1 MAEIVAA
8 FGIPHTPSFVA
19 TVAKEGPEVPVAKL
33 FQSIKNYLDDVKP
46 DVIVKFDS
54 DHWNTFFYDNW
65 PTFAVG
71 ISNETAGPIDQTP
84 SMPWYKVP
92 VDESLGQHIQNVG
105 VNNGFDLSFTKEFL
119 IDHSI
124 LVPLHFLTPNMQ
136 IPIVPIFINTFVP
149 PMPSANRCHDLGK
162 MVRKAIESWPNKKR
176 VVIMASGSLSLEVGG
191 PRMFEGKTFGVPDPI
206 WAERVV
212 KYFESSNINELV
224 KNSTTEQIA
233 HAGNIA
239 GEILNF
245 IALLGVVG
253 EKKPIFLETQPEL
266 GNAFVAWR
274 LDK

>member
-1 MAEIVAA
+1 
-8 FGIPHTPSFVA
+8 
-19 TVAKEGPEVPVAKL
+19 
-33 FQSIKNYLDDVKP
+33 
-46 DVIVKFDS
+46 
-54 DHWNTFFYDNW
+54 
-65 PTFAVG
+65 
-71 ISNETAGPIDQTP
+71 
-84 SMPWYKVP
+84 MPWYKVP
-92 VDESLGQHIQNVG
+92 VNESLGQHIQNVG

-124 LVPLHFLTPNMQ
+124 FVPLHFLTPNMQ

-149 PMPSANRCHDLGK
+149 PMPSAKRCHDLGI

-176 VVIMASGSLSLEVGG
+176 VAIMASGSLSIEVGG

-206 WAERVV
+206 WADRVV
-212 KYFESSNINELV
+212 KYFETSNINELI
-224 KNSTTEQIA
+224 KNTTTKQIS

-245 IALLGVVG
+245 IALLGVIG